1 MKALVF
7 EEPRRAVI
15 QDLELPQSAA
25 DEVLVRS
32 RNVGICHSDFE
43 LLRGHYI
50 IPVSYPIVPGHEW
63 SGEVAEVGPAVTSL
77 RAGDR
82 VVGECVVNNGDD
94 HFGFSIGG
102 ADAEYFVAKAA
113 WLHRIPDELSFSQ
126 GAFVEPFSVAY
137 NATVAAGG
145 IDASDAVAVIGG
157 GPIGLLCTMAAATM
171 GATVTL
177 VEPQAHRRALG
188 LDVGARDTLDPT
200 AGDVVEQAADM
211 TGGRGFDVVIEA
223 AGAPAA
229 MASAFPLAGLGG
241 RIVFVGIDI
250 GGSAEVQIG
259 LIQSKALQVRGI
271 IGSAGLWPRTIRF
284 MANSGLDPTPLL
296 TATFPLGEGTA
307 ALDAARDT
315 SRNVKVQI
323 ECLTREGRR
332 LPRAARRADREGR
345 RPDGSRVARRGP
357 GSHSCSDLRYRLC
370 RVGSR
375 SDPLSTGRYPRTRVR
390 RQG

>member
-7 EEPRRAVI
+7 EEPRSASV
-15 QDLELPQSAA
+15 QELEVPSVAA

-43 LLRGHYI
+43 LYEGRYI

-63 SGEVAEVGPAVTSL
+63 SGEVAEVGSAVTSL
-77 RAGDR
+77 RPGDR
-82 VVGECVVNNGDD
+82 VVGECVVNNGAD

-102 ADAEYFVAKAA
+102 ADAEYFVAKAS
-113 WLHRIPDELSFSQ
+113 WLHRIPDELSFAH

-137 NATVAAGG
+137 HATVAAGG
-145 IDASDAVAVIGG
+145 IDASDSVAVIGG
-157 GPIGLLCTMAAATM
+157 GPIGLLCTLAAATM
-171 GATVTL
+171 GGAVTL
-177 VEPQAHRRALG
+177 IEPQQHRRALG
-188 LDVGARDTLDPT
+188 LEIGAQEALDP
-200 AGDVVEQAADM
+200 GDVD
-211 TGGRGFDVVIEA
+211 GRQFDVVIEA

-229 MASAFPLAGLGG
+229 MAIAFPIAAHSA
-241 RIVFVGIDI
+241 RVVFVGIDI
-250 GGSAEVQIG
+250 GGSAPVEIG

-284 MANSGLDPTPLL
+284 MAASGLDPTPLL

-323 ECLTREGRR
+323 EC
-332 LPRAARRADREGR
+332 
-345 RPDGSRVARRGP
+345 
-357 GSHSCSDLRYRLC
+357 
-370 RVGSR
+370 
-375 SDPLSTGRYPRTRVR
+375 
-390 RQG
+390 

>member
-15 QDLELPQSAA
+15 QDLDVPQIAA

-43 LLRGHYI
+43 LYEGRYI

-63 SGEVAEVGPAVTSL
+63 SGEVAEVGTAVTTL
-77 RAGDR
+77 RPGDR

-102 ADAEYFVAKAA
+102 ADAEFFVAKAS
-113 WLHRIPDELSFSQ
+113 WLHRIPEELSFAH

-137 NATVAAGG
+137 NAMVAAGG
-145 IDASDAVAVIGG
+145 IDASDSVAVIGG
-157 GPIGLLCTMAAATM
+157 GPIGLLCTLAAATM
-171 GATVTL
+171 GGAVSL
-177 VEPQAHRRALG
+177 IEPQAHRRALG
-188 LDVGARDTLDPT
+188 LEIGAREALEP
-200 AGDVVEQAADM
+200 GEVE
-211 TGGRGFDVVIEA
+211 GSRFDVVIEA
-223 AGAPAA
+223 AGVPAA
-229 MASAFPLAGLGG
+229 MASAFPIAAHSA

-250 GGSAEVQIG
+250 GGSAPVEIG

-271 IGSAGLWPRTIRF
+271 IGSAGMWPRTIRF
-284 MANSGLDPTPLL
+284 MAASGLDPTPLL
-296 TATFPLGEGTA
+296 TATFPLGDGTA

-323 ECLTREGRR
+323 EC
-332 LPRAARRADREGR
+332 
-345 RPDGSRVARRGP
+345 
-357 GSHSCSDLRYRLC
+357 
-370 RVGSR
+370 
-375 SDPLSTGRYPRTRVR
+375 
-390 RQG
+390 

>member
-7 EEPRRAVI
+7 EEPRQAAVR
-15 QDLELPQSAA
+15 ELDVPTIAS

-43 LLRGHYI
+43 LYEGRYI

-63 SGEVAEVGPAVTSL
+63 SGEVAEVGSAVTNL
-77 RAGDR
+77 RPGDR

-102 ADAEYFVAKAA
+102 ADAEYFVAKAS
-113 WLHRIPDELSFSQ
+113 WLHTIPEELSFAH

-145 IDASDAVAVIGG
+145 IDASDRVAVIGG
-157 GPIGLLCTMAAATM
+157 GPIGLLCTLAAATM
-171 GATVTL
+171 GGTVTL
-177 VEPQAHRRALG
+177 IEPQAHRRALG
-188 LDVGARDTLDPT
+188 LEIGAREAIEPGE
-200 AGDVVEQAADM
+200 AE
-211 TGGRGFDVVIEA
+211 GRTFDVVIEA
-223 AGAPAA
+223 AGVPAA
-229 MASAFPLAGLGG
+229 MASALPLAAHSA
-241 RIVFVGIDI
+241 RIVFVGIDV
-250 GGSAEVQIG
+250 GGSAPVQIG

-271 IGSAGLWPRTIRF
+271 IGSAGMWPRTIRF
-284 MANSGLDPTPLL
+284 MAASGLDPTPLL

-323 ECLTREGRR
+323 EC
-332 LPRAARRADREGR
+332 
-345 RPDGSRVARRGP
+345 
-357 GSHSCSDLRYRLC
+357 
-370 RVGSR
+370 
-375 SDPLSTGRYPRTRVR
+375 
-390 RQG
+390 